1 MPYVVFM
8 RKNRIYVY
16 HNNDWDV
23 ESLVNFAVDHYP
35 IAEKQGKVP
44 VLSGFWDEVKHFW
57 NLEVE

>member
-1 MPYVVFM
+1 M

-23 ESLVNFAVDHYP
+23 DSLVNFAVEHHLT
-35 IAEKQGKVP
+35 AEKQGKVP